1 MVIFSLQNKE
11 SLGEFLEGLKDCLP
25 LQIGVVPFGIVF
37 GIVGLDAG
45 LTPLQ
50 TFLMSSILFGGASQI
65 VFTQLYA
72 SGTPFAILVT
82 TVSAVNL
89 RHILYGIVMSEYL
102 QKLPLKWRLLLGYLL
117 TDEAFAISHQRF
129 TQRHCSESMHYHLL
143 GSGIML
149 WSCWQISTI
158 IGIIAGPKIP
168 DFFQLSFAVPLT
180 FIAVVVP
187 SLAHFPQIFASLIS
201 GCAALVFQFLPFNLW
216 LIIAAICGIS
226 AGTASSYLINLRQK
240 QKGFRK

>member
-1 MVIFSLQNKE
+1 MKIFSLQNRL
-11 SLGEFLEGLKDCLP
+11 SLGEFLRGLRDCLP
-25 LQIGVVPFGIVF
+25 LQIGVIPFGIVF

-102 QKLPLKWRLLLGYLL
+102 RKLPLKWRLVLGYLL

-129 TQRHCSESMHYHLL
+129 TQRHYSDYMHYHLL

-187 SLAHFPQIFASLIS
+187 SLVHFPQIFAGFVS
-201 GCAALVFQFLPFNLW
+201 GCAALIFQFLPFNLW
-216 LIIAAICGIS
+216 LIIAAVCGIS
-226 AGTASSYLINLRQK
+226 AGTASSYLIDLRK
-240 QKGFRK
+240 IKKGFN